1 MYLIHSEGDFVPMQH
16 SLDLEEAEEV
26 GHYMPTDGVT
36 DETVAD
42 SRAHGGALFGIPRH
56 AGQDPRVDRG
66 RPLTSR
72 RTRPQHRRPI

>member
-1 MYLIHSEGDFVPMQH
+1 MYLIHSEGDFVRMQH

-42 SRAHGGALFGIPRH
+42 SRAHGGALFGIPGMPDKIL
-56 AGQDPRVDRG
+56 AWIEAD
-66 RPLTSR
+66 L
-72 RTRPQHRRPI
+72 